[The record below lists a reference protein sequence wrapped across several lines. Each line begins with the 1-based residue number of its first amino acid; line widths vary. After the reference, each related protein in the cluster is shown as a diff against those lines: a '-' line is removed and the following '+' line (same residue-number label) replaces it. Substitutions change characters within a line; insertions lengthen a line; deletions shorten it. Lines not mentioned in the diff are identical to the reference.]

1 MRRHITRQ
9 FRFWPNFT
17 EVRYENLSMDLNSG
31 PPHHSRVRRDAD
43 AKLSALAL
51 LHVDPGHIDA
61 RSLRYGSSG
70 ANSTPTANPNA

>member
-43 AKLSALAL
+43 AKLSALA
-51 LHVDPGHIDA
+51 HVDPGHIDA
-61 RSLRYGSSG
+61 RSLCDGYSG
-70 ANSTPTANPNA
+70 ANSNPTTNPNA